1 MKDLSSKRIE
11 QIKPSI
17 TVSLSQKAK
26 EYSAQGRDVIN
37 VTTGE
42 LPFEAP
48 NHIRQSLIKSLEE
61 GKDKY
66 SNPSGINELKE
77 AVVDKFREEND
88 LTFTEDEIII

>member
-48 NHIRQSLIKSLEE
+48 NHIRQSL
-61 GKDKY
+61 
-66 SNPSGINELKE
+66 N
-77 AVVDKFREEND
+77 
-88 LTFTEDEIII
+88 